1 MNMPFPQPT
10 LGARQ
15 DGFFGKY
22 RGEVKGNQ
30 DPEGR
35 GRLQVEVPEVLPG
48 VTEWA
53 LPASPYAG
61 NGVGFFALPPVGANV
76 WVEFE
81 AGNLRVPIWT
91 GCFWLRGEIA
101 AADAVPEVVFLK
113 TSQATI
119 RIDNTAGEV
128 KIELGGTSLTLSA
141 SEAKIEAP
149 QVSLTANGATL
160 KLTPAG
166 FDALQ
171 GALKVM

>member
-1 MNMPFPQPT
+1 MTMPFPQPT
-10 LGARQ
+10 LGAR
-15 DGFFGKY
+15 DRFFGKY

-30 DPEGR
+30 DSEGR
-35 GRLQVEVPEVLPG
+35 GRIQVEVPEVRPG
-48 VTEWA
+48 VIEWA

-81 AGNLRVPIWT
+81 AGNLRVPIWS
-91 GCFWLRGEIA
+91 GCFWLRNEIA

-119 RIDNTAGEV
+119 RIDNAAGEV
-128 KIELGGTSLTLSA
+128 KIEIGGTSVTLSA
-141 SEAKIEAP
+141 SEAKIAAP
-149 QVSLTANGATL
+149 QISLTANGASL
-160 KLTPAG
+160 SLTPAG
-166 FDALQ
+166 LDVLQ